1 MTRYEYK
8 VVPAPGKAAKVKGV
22 KSPEGRFAHSIE
34 AVLNEMAADGWEF
47 QRAELLPSEERS
59 GLTGKTTNW
68 RNLLVFRR
76 EAPAAA
82 DPLILASE
90 DAVDPEPAQD
100 DIDADEELPG
110 LDPETEDEADRS
122 ER

>member
-47 QRAELLPSEERS
+47 QRAEL
-59 GLTGKTTNW
+59 
-68 RNLLVFRR
+68 
-76 EAPAAA
+76 
-82 DPLILASE
+82 DPDNIH
-90 DAVDPEPAQD
+90 
-100 DIDADEELPG
+100 LPG
-110 LDPETEDEADRS
+110 VYVHRIITGQHEKRIEQRTTRKREEA
-122 ER
+122 